1 VLLKRLEQGLA
12 QLELGLRGL
21 VVISEELEAVQGA
34 LRAGTVPTRW
44 SFAYFSL
51 KPLANWYADLILR
64 YDFLASWAAKG
75 LPFHF
80 WIGAFT
86 YPTGFT
92 TSLQQRFSRKASGA
106 PIDRLEF
113 DFVPVP
119 KEPREITEHPKDGAF
134 VTGLHL
140 EGAKWNPE
148 KLWLC
153 EPEVMELTCP
163 MPVLHFKPIQKRA
176 KPPPNIYECP
186 CYYYPKRQ
194 GTVDRDSWM
203 LRVDLRSGEA
213 PPEFWVKRGAAL
225 LMSLAY

>member
-1 VLLKRLEQGLA
+1 M
-12 QLELGLRGL
+12 
-21 VVISEELEAVQGA
+21 VQAA
-34 LRAGTVPTRW
+34 LRAGTVPIGW
-44 SFAYFSL
+44 SKTYFSL
-51 KPLANWYADLILR
+51 KPLANWYADMINR
-64 YDFLASWAAKG
+64 YEFLGNWAEKG

-186 CYYYPKRQ
+186 CYYYPKRA

-225 LMSLAY
+225 LMSLGY